1 MPLQIQPLQT
11 KGCTCMMATQKQWSD
26 LLPPSRAKTS
36 GSQGQGNAKGCEMW
50 RTCHEAMRPSG
61 DLKQSSSQ
69 SFRPK
74 RISERFLIRLPG
86 LPAYINSF
94 HLNGSDT
101 HPGDGFGNHVWLSL
115 GIGERTESQ
124 PAMLHAAEAT
134 PWIHLSARQKRR
146 ATEPS
151 PQHLNI
157 QTLQALSLDVLR
169 LSSLPKKAPKT
180 SNLLSLKPCE
190 VTSTDVIA

>member
-1 MPLQIQPLQT
+1 
-11 KGCTCMMATQKQWSD
+11 
-26 LLPPSRAKTS
+26 
-36 GSQGQGNAKGCEMW
+36 
-50 RTCHEAMRPSG
+50 MRPSG

-94 HLNGSDT
+94 HLNGSDA

-134 PWIHLSARQKRR
+134 PWIHLSARQKKKGHGAIPSTSEHPNTSSIVPGRA
-146 ATEPS
+146 ATELLTQEGAQNQQPAEFK
-151 PQHLNI
+151 
-157 QTLQALSLDVLR
+157 TM
-169 LSSLPKKAPKT
+169 SSYI
-180 SNLLSLKPCE
+180 
-190 VTSTDVIA
+190 D

>member
-1 MPLQIQPLQT
+1 
-11 KGCTCMMATQKQWSD
+11 
-26 LLPPSRAKTS
+26 
-36 GSQGQGNAKGCEMW
+36 
-50 RTCHEAMRPSG
+50 MRPSG